1 MTFPTQLL
9 QKALLKYLLAFQTT
23 KLVSKFSSLQI
34 MLSYNLEM
42 RKRVWHTLN
51 SSHVNF
57 HTVTEI
63 GEILIKS
70 IFTSECIRKG
80 EMEKCGA
87 DV

>member
-1 MTFPTQLL
+1 
-9 QKALLKYLLAFQTT
+9 
-23 KLVSKFSSLQI
+23 